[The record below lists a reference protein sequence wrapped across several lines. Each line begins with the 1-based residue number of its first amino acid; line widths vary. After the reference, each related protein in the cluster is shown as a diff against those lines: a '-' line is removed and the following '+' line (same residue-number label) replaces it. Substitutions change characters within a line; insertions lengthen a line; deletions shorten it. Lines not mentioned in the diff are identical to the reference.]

1 MADEQ
6 GKATTNEQ
14 QPDGASQSE
23 PQRGGAEDKQEQ
35 STQAPQQPAG
45 QAGTEEGEGLT
56 DRHGQP
62 AIAKGK
68 YERDLAAKDG
78 EIAELKAKLD
88 ELSRTEEGRKEQQ
101 ERIAKLE
108 AELAEAKV
116 DHSLE
121 LAGCVN
127 VKAARAILPDY
138 DSDVAKLKEACP
150 YLFGQEQKP
159 QAGSTGLPASGA
171 PDSGLDEKL
180 DRAFGLK
187 KK

>member
-1 MADEQ
+1 MDEPKGTQRQADAGQTGAGQ
-6 GKATTNEQ
+6 GQADPQAPTQEPTGPQGQAQGE
-14 QPDGASQSE
+14 PGAVDDGA
-23 PQRGGAEDKQEQ
+23 D
-35 STQAPQQPAG
+35 
-45 QAGTEEGEGLT
+45 LT

-78 EIAELKAKLD
+78 EIAELRAKLD
-88 ELSRTEEGRKEQQ
+88 ELSRTEEGRKEQR

-127 VKAARAILPDY
+127 LKAARAVLGDY
-138 DSDVAKLKEACP
+138 EGDVAKLREACP
-150 YLFGQEQKP
+150 YLFGQERRP

-171 PDSGLDEKL
+171 SDGGLDEKL